1 MTSYGSVQYG
11 VRKNS
16 LRATTLYLEAFQ
28 LKFIQGG
35 YEPIKFQ
42 DS

>member
-1 MTSYGSVQYG
+1 MTSYGNVQYG
-11 VRKNS
+11 VGNDS
-16 LRATTLYLEAFQ
+16 LRATTWYLEAFRIE
-28 LKFIQGG
+28 FIQGG